1 MNHPLV
7 ADMKS
12 LFAKHG
18 TPTSE
23 DPAWATVIRLQVLQM
38 EVLEKIMNTLQD
50 LATAAS
56 NEAAALVDL
65 NSSVAAA
72 VAAGLGSGGGPS
84 GGGTFLA
91 PSDQTSLDTSVSTVN
106 SNIEKIGEIK
116 ALLSQVG
123 TIPPVAPSGAAP
135 SPPPAAPSVSGA
147 GQVSP
152 SSTAAL

>member
-23 DPAWATVIRLQVLQM
+23 DPAWATVIRLQVLQL
-38 EVLEKIMNTLQD
+38 EVLEKFMSTLQD
-50 LATAAS
+50 LAAAAS

-72 VAAGLGSGGGPS
+72 VAAGLGSGGGGTP
-84 GGGTFLA
+84 GGTTLST
-91 PSDQTSLDTSVSTVN
+91 SDQTSLDTSVSTVN

-123 TIPPVAPSGAAP
+123 GTPPATPQGVSA
-135 SPPPAAPSVSGA
+135 PPAASGA
-147 GQVSP
+147 GPVSS